1 MKKYIASSKI
11 QNTFIIFTCLFLLIL
26 QKTGHNFDFVHY
38 FSSFFGNVKKQVFSN
53 KNPNDDEYQKL
64 ADMAKKAIYLQKY
77 NNIYTSLKPNF
88 SAAAILEPVYLYN
101 VQNTHYLF
109 AETNNDV
116 LKNDIVV
123 DKSMA
128 LVGRI
133 VGVNSKNVKIQL
145 LNDVK
150 FSAPAFATIS
160 GIYGIVFTNND
171 EKCKLIFDTLN
182 SKNKPEDN
190 DLIITSGEN
199 NLVPRGIDIGFV
211 KIIDGKICVQRKASP
226 NIDTL
231 VVIRPKSVQEL
242 DKEFT
247 TEAKGVDTT
256 EILETN

>member
-1 MKKYIASSKI
+1 MKKYIANSKI
-11 QNTFIIFTCLFLLIL
+11 HHACIIFLCLFLLLL
-26 QKTGHNFDFVHY
+26 QKTGYNFDFVHY
-38 FSSFFGNVKKQVFSN
+38 FSSFFGDIRKQIFSSEN
-53 KNPNDDEYQKL
+53 KGDVEYQKL
-64 ADMAKKAIYLQKY
+64 ADMAKKVVYLQKY
-77 NNIYTSLKPNF
+77 DNIYTSLKPNF
-88 SAAAILEPVYLYN
+88 SAAAILELVYLYDA
-101 VQNTHYLF
+101 QSTHYLF
-109 AETNNDV
+109 AETNNEV
-116 LKNDIVV
+116 VKNDIVV

-133 VGVNSKNVKIQL
+133 VAVNAKNVKIQL

-160 GIYGIVFTNND
+160 GIYGIVYANGD
-171 EKCKLIFDTLN
+171 EKCELIFDTLN

-211 KIIDGKICVQRKASP
+211 KIINDKICVQRKASP

-242 DKEFT
+242 DKDFA
-247 TEAKGVDTT
+247 AKTNSDNDKT
-256 EILETN
+256 EIE

>member
-11 QNTFIIFTCLFLLIL
+11 HHAFIIFLCLFLLLL
-26 QKTGHNFDFVHY
+26 QKTGYNFDFVHY
-38 FSSFFGNVKKQVFSN
+38 FSSFFGDISKQIFSSENNDDSSKYQELVDKVKKI
-53 KNPNDDEYQKL
+53 
-64 ADMAKKAIYLQKY
+64 IYLQKY
-77 NNIYTSLKPNF
+77 DNIYTALKPNF

-101 VQNTHYLF
+101 VQSAHYLF
-109 AETNNDV
+109 ANTNNEV
-116 LKNDIVV
+116 FKNDIVV

-133 VGVNSKNVKIQL
+133 VAVNAKNVKIQL

-150 FSAPAFATIS
+150 FSAPAFAATS
-160 GIYGIVFTNND
+160 GIYGIVSANEGETC
-171 EKCKLIFDTLN
+171 ELIFDTLN

-211 KIIDGKICVQRKASP
+211 KVINDKICIQRKASP

-242 DKEFT
+242 DKDFA
-247 TEAKGVDTT
+247 AKTNGTNDKT
-256 EILETN
+256 EIE

>member
-1 MKKYIASSKI
+1 M
-11 QNTFIIFTCLFLLIL
+11 
-26 QKTGHNFDFVHY
+26 
-38 FSSFFGNVKKQVFSN
+38 
-53 KNPNDDEYQKL
+53 
-64 ADMAKKAIYLQKY
+64 
-77 NNIYTSLKPNF
+77 KPNF

>member
-123 DKSMA
+123 DKF
-128 LVGRI
+128 
-133 VGVNSKNVKIQL
+133 QL

>member
-1 MKKYIASSKI
+1 MKKYLTNSRIHY
-11 QNTFIIFTCLFLLIL
+11 TCVIFLCLFLLLL
-26 QKTGHNFDFVHY
+26 QKIGYNFDFIHH
-38 FSSFFGNVKKQVFSN
+38 FSSFFGEIRKQIFSSEN
-53 KNPNDDEYQKL
+53 KDSDEYQKL
-64 ADMAKKAIYLQKY
+64 ADMAKKIIYLQKY
-77 NNIYTSLKPNF
+77 DNIYTALKPNF

-101 VQNTHYLF
+101 VQGTHYLF

-116 LKNDIVV
+116 FKNDIVV

-133 VGVNSKNVKIQL
+133 VAVNAKNVKIQL

-160 GIYGIVFTNND
+160 GVYGIVSANND
-171 EKCKLIFDTLN
+171 EECELVFDTIN
-182 SKNKPEDN
+182 SKDKPDDN

-211 KIIDGKICVQRKASP
+211 HIVSDKNCIKQKAGP

-242 DKEFT
+242 DKDFAVKT
-247 TEAKGVDTT
+247 NGNNDKT
-256 EILETN
+256 EIE

>member
-26 QKTGHNFDFVHY
+26 QKTGYNFDFVHY
-38 FSSFFGNVKKQVFSN
+38 FSSFFGNVKKQVFSS
-53 KNPNDDEYQKL
+53 KNQNDDEYQKL
-64 ADMAKKAIYLQKY
+64 ADMAKKIIYLQKY
-77 NNIYTSLKPNF
+77 DNIYTALKPNF

-101 VQNTHYLF
+101 VQNMHYLF
-109 AETNNDV
+109 AETNNEV
-116 LKNDIVV
+116 FKNDIVV

-133 VGVNSKNVKIQL
+133 VAVNSKNVKIQL

-150 FSAPAFATIS
+150 FFAPAFATIS
-160 GIYGIVFTNND
+160 GIYGIVSANGD
-171 EKCKLIFDTLN
+171 EKCELIFDTLN
-182 SKNKPEDN
+182 SKSKPEDN

-211 KIIDGKICVQRKASP
+211 KVINDKICIQRKASP

-231 VVIRPKSVQEL
+231 VVIRPKSVQDL
-242 DKEFT
+242 DKAFA
-247 TEAKGVDTT
+247 AK
-256 EILETN
+256 TNIDNDKTKIE